1 MDLIEI
7 LWKQDID
14 LGVSRDA
21 YDSRPVVEIE
31 KLKEVEYTKENVSVT
46 FLYILRSSYLRFYD
60 RLICNSHSSYL

>member
-21 YDSRPVVEIE
+21 YDSRPAVEIE
-31 KLKEVEYTKENVSVT
+31 KIKEVEYTKENVSVT
-46 FLYILRSSYLRFYD
+46 FSRPSYLSVFEH
-60 RLICNSHSSYL
+60 IQI

>member
-46 FLYILRSSYLRFYD
+46 FFVYFKIVIFEIL
-60 RLICNSHSSYL
+60 